1 MSAQQKQQ
9 QTKKGEHTGSPLQAN
24 ANRDAVIPTER
35 SDEGSRKTTTRYLPC
50 GRYDKYDENVRA
62 DQYVCPT
69 KQQQYNNWANTP
81 VRPYK
86 QTEIMAKKQPK
97 NNEYRQKNEAFIQA
111 LRDGEEELLEI
122 SQGVLVKI
130 LKSGDGDRCPRSGN
144 VVTVNYKGSFINGRV
159 FDSSYERGYPEAFRL
174 SDLIVGWQ
182 IALTQMKVGDHWI
195 VYIPWEVGYGSRANG
210 PIPAYS
216 TLIFEMELVAI
227 M

>member
-1 MSAQQKQQ
+1 MCKRVSKNSFLIATSVAKVQAHEVCLKNF
-9 QTKKGEHTGSPLQAN
+9 SPLKSLL
-24 ANRDAVIPTER
+24 I
-35 SDEGSRKTTTRYLPC
+35 
-50 GRYDKYDENVRA
+50 
-62 DQYVCPT
+62 
-69 KQQQYNNWANTP
+69 
-81 VRPYK
+81 
-86 QTEIMAKKQPK
+86 IMAKKQPK
-97 NNEYRQKNEAFIQA
+97 NNEYRLKNEAFIQA

-130 LKSGDGDRCPRSGN
+130 LKSGDGDRCPRAGN

-216 TLIFEMELVAI
+216 TLILEMELVAI